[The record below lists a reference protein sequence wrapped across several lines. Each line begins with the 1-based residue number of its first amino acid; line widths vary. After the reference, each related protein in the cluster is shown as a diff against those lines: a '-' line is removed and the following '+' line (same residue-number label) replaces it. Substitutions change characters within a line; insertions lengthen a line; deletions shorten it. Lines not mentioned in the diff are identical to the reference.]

1 MEQSQTY
8 QGLER
13 SFRIWVFLQELI
25 NIRSKSKTKT
35 ALAGLANPSNPHTAS
50 CTWTLTVKVTTKTR
64 HRALESVLQLLGGTP
79 KPVPPTRTSTLVPG
93 PPTPASGQELA
104 HIATRL
110 FCSCILLLLW
120 SILFKVKVYFCFKE
134 DSATSR

>member
-1 MEQSQTY
+1 M
-8 QGLER
+8 
-13 SFRIWVFLQELI
+13 IWVFLQELI

-64 HRALESVLQLLGGTP
+64 HRALQSVLQLHRGTP
-79 KPVPPTRTSTLVPG
+79 EPVPPADKSTCLAPH
-93 PPTPASGQELA
+93 PMRSRSLPT
-104 HIATRL
+104 
-110 FCSCILLLLW
+110 FCPFLYSVEKKFLIVDCSLNMETL
-120 SILFKVKVYFCFKE
+120 YFYIQSFLKWKFTFSLRK